1 MGSGGR
7 AGRRDEGF
15 SGGNFVRFDCVI
27 EFPERQPIF
36 HSSARA
42 AGGDGSEEECCM
54 AESKTPPAT
63 AEELRVEILL
73 RYESLRKRLQQ
84 IARYV
89 LDERSEEQTSER
101 QSLMRST
108 YAAYS
113 LKKKKKK

>member
-1 MGSGGR
+1 MWAGGR
-7 AGRRDEGF
+7 GGRGEEGL

-73 RYESLRKRLQQ
+73 RYESLSKRLQQ

-89 LDERSEEQTSER
+89 LDEPSAVRSEENTSEI
-101 QSLMRST
+101 Q
-108 YAAYS
+108 
-113 LKKKKKK
+113 